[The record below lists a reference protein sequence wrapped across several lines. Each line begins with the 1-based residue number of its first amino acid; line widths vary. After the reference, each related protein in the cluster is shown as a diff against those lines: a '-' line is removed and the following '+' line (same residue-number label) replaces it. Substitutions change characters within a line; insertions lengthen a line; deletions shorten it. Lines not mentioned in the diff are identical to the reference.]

1 MRRTFEVTC
10 QSSVSTRRPRA
21 RAVLLVGA
29 LVLGLSACGGGSTT
43 AASDASTPSTTASP
57 SAEPLTGRLRIMA
70 AASLRASFD
79 ELVAE
84 FVADNPGIDAP
95 VVTYDGSST
104 LVTQL
109 IEGAEAEIFAS
120 ADQANMTK
128 ALEADLVPAEAEQ
141 FATNTLEIAVAP
153 GNPAGIA
160 SLADLAAADL
170 QVVLCAPEVPCGAA
184 AGKALTAAGVTVTP
198 VSEEQ
203 NVTAVLTKV
212 AMGEAD
218 AGLVY
223 RTDVL
228 AADGDVEG
236 IAFPEAAQAV
246 NSYFIASLQEA
257 ATSPVATA
265 FVEFVLSARG
275 QEILTSHGFSAA

>member
-1 MRRTFEVTC
+1 MTC
-10 QSSVSTRRPRA
+10 QSSVPARRPRA

-29 LVLGLSACGGGSTT
+29 LVLGLSACAGGTTTT
-43 AASDASTPSTTASP
+43 AASDASTPGATTSP
-57 SAEPLTGRLRIMA
+57 SAEPLTGQLRIMA

-84 FVADNPGIDAP
+84 FVADNPEIDTP

-104 LVTQL
+104 LVMQL
-109 IEGAEAEIFAS
+109 VEGAEAEIFAS
-120 ADQANMTK
+120 ADQATMTK
-128 ALEADLVPAEAEQ
+128 ALDADLVPGEAEQ
-141 FATNTLEIAVAP
+141 FATNTLEIAVAA
-153 GNPAGIA
+153 GNPAGVT
-160 SLADLAAADL
+160 SLADLASADL

-184 AGKALTAAGVTVTP
+184 AAKALTAAGVTVTP

-236 IAFPEAAQAV
+236 VEFPEASQAV
-246 NSYFIASLQEA
+246 NSYFIASLQET

-275 QEILTSHGFSAA
+275 QEILASHGFSAA